1 MDYVDQSWSML
12 TRPGIKQFDFL
23 KQLLVVFQKSMKKA
37 VHTYFDTRNCQPQG
51 FNLIIS
57 ETVAIS

>member
-1 MDYVDQSWSML
+1 ML